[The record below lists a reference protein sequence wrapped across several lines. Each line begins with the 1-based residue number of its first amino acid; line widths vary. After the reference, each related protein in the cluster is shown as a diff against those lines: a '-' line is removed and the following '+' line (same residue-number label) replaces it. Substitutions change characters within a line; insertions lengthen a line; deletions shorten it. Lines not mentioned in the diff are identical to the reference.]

1 MRALKEE
8 KQQEKISK
16 LQRQLEESKKK
27 IKSLKNK
34 LSTSERKRKEL
45 MADSD
50 KKKSK
55 HGPLSLQPIKR
66 HKFLVFIVSLSVQ
79 LYVKSGCGFRGVV
92 TILSILKEL
101 LGWELDIPCHNSIEN
116 WVKKSGLSIYKEPEK
131 PITKKDYALITD
143 ESMMIGS
150 QKMLL
155 TLGVK
160 AKHQGKPL
168 SHSDVEVLGM
178 SVRPS
183 WNSQAVC
190 SELEDASKRV
200 NHPPLY
206 VISDNASIMN
216 QGISKFNSLQI
227 RDISHT
233 LGIFMERVYKKDE
246 EFNAYMKELS
256 QVKQK
261 QVMNPVAYLLPPKQ
275 RSIARFLNL
284 WQVVEWSDKIL
295 TNYAKLTT
303 QERETFSF
311 IPQYASFIDELRSVL
326 FCINSIAY
334 EIKHHGLSHKSI
346 KNCVKYIE
354 RDLLLENKR
363 VPKIAKQIV
372 DYLKDEIKKLPS
384 KKTRWNAS
392 SDIIESIFGVYKNRK
407 SPNPLHGITPFV
419 LFLPLYTRI
428 GTKDDMVPFDFKS
441 SLESVFM
448 SDIDDWKK
456 DKLPENLVR
465 KRIKT
470 LKVA

>member
-1 MRALKEE
+1 
-8 KQQEKISK
+8 
-16 LQRQLEESKKK
+16 
-27 IKSLKNK
+27 
-34 LSTSERKRKEL
+34 
-45 MADSD
+45 
-50 KKKSK
+50 
-55 HGPLSLQPIKR
+55 
-66 HKFLVFIVSLSVQ
+66 VQ

-101 LGWELDIPCHNSIEN
+101 LNWEFDIPCHNSIEN

-131 PITKKDYALITD
+131 PLTQKDYAMITD

-160 AKHQGKPL
+160 AKHQCKPL
-168 SHSDVEVLGM
+168 SHNDVEVLGM

-206 VISDNASIMN
+206 VISDNAGIMN
-216 QGISKFNSLQI
+216 KGIELFNSLRI
-227 RDISHT
+227 KDVSHT
-233 LGIFMERVYKKDE
+233 LGMFMERVYNKDE

-256 QVKQK
+256 QVKLK
-261 QVMNPVAYLLPPKQ
+261 QIMNPVAYLLPPKQ

-284 WQVVEWSDKIL
+284 SQVVEWSDKIL
-295 TNYAKLTT
+295 MNYNKLTT
-303 QERETFSF
+303 QERDIFSF
-311 IPQYASFIDELRSVL
+311 IPLYATFIDELRTVL
-326 FCINSIAY
+326 SCINSIEY
-334 EIKHHGLSHKSI
+334 EIKHHGLSHKSAN
-346 KNCVKYIE
+346 NCMKYIE
-354 RDLLLENKR
+354 RGLVSENKR
-363 VPKIAKQIV
+363 MMKIAEQIA

-384 KKTRWNAS
+384 AKTCWNAS

-407 SPNPLHGITPFV
+407 SPNSLHGITPFV

-428 GTKDDMVPFDFKS
+428 GAKDDIVHFDFKN

-448 SDIDDWKK
+448 ADINDWRKE
-456 DKLPENLVR
+456 KLPENLVY

-470 LKVA
+470 LNVA